1 MQNNLD
7 LSLRQRVL
15 YISVTSCCG
24 NMEVLVLFVFVSF
37 CLFVCLFVFLDVV
50 LFFGCL
56 CLCFFLALCKIR
68 TTSRDTSINEKSTA

>member
-7 LSLRQRVL
+7 C
-15 YISVTSCCG
+15 SVFKTGSIVYKCQHMPWKYGGAC
-24 NMEVLVLFVFVSF
+24 
-37 CLFVCLFVFLDVV
+37 FVCVCFVV

-68 TTSRDTSINEKSTA
+68 NTSRDTSINEKSTA